1 MKKKNK
7 KNLSVPG
14 VELFRDVCLLIHGD
28 ETKNRKLIERNKMKI
43 WKRREGK
50 LVFSPPSPLVLS
62 DYRKK
67 ERTRKI
73 KRIKE
78 RKTLCSAYFDLLFKI
93 KRCIYTDRYILFSIF
108 KIFFPSFFFGKIFLL
123 ALYVSAELVA
133 MVLVKWLLIFLCD
146 TCKRRNSCTDGII
159 ETFYSMSEWNLF

>member
-28 ETKNRKLIERNKMKI
+28 ETKNRNLIERNKMKI

-50 LVFSPPSPLVLS
+50 LVFSLPSPLVLS

-93 KRCIYTDRYILFSIF
+93 KICIYTDRYILFSIF
-108 KIFFPSFFFGKIFLL
+108 KIFFPSFFLGKIFYWRYTCQQSWWRWCWWNDCLFFY
-123 ALYVSAELVA
+123 ATR
-133 MVLVKWLLIFLCD
+133 VKG
-146 TCKRRNSCTDGII
+146 GIPVR
-159 ETFYSMSEWNLF
+159 TGS